1 MGSCSL
7 DCGHL
12 PEHPLITG
20 EDHRYGDLAADLRRN
35 TCVKQRD
42 DIYNPLKLA
51 DSKLEEECYYSLN
64 WVMAGKAKQTQKGG
78 VKQVSSPCLAVRR

>member
-12 PEHPLITG
+12 PEHPLKMG
-20 EDHRYGDLAADLRRN
+20 EDHRQGDLATDLGRN
-35 TCVKQRD
+35 MYVWQRD

-51 DSKLEEECYYSLN
+51 DSEPEEECCYSPN
-64 WVMAGKAKQTQKGG
+64 WVMAGKAKQKYKRGSETGK
-78 VKQVSSPCLAVRR
+78 